1 MRIDVVASVSEV
13 RSEDLVH
20 RSAVVIDVF
29 RTSSTIVTALAHG
42 AACVIPVETVPQ
54 AKQLQYEDMILGGER
69 FCKKITGFDAG
80 NSPLEYTKEL
90 IHGKNVILTT
100 TSGTRALIK
109 ASKALTVFSAS
120 FLNARACAEIL
131 VHLDRDVVLLC
142 AGSQDRFAL
151 EDGLCAGMLIDDL
164 KHMTQQH
171 VRSNDLGITVH
182 QAYLHNK
189 DQLKKIVYEGNEAK
203 RLIKQGHA
211 LDVDYCLEMN
221 SSSIVPVLE
230 SNQVIRPW
238 TTKKDLHN

>member
-1 MRIDVVASVSEV
+1 M
-13 RSEDLVH
+13 
-20 RSAVVIDVF
+20 
-29 RTSSTIVTALAHG
+29 
-42 AACVIPVETVPQ
+42 
-54 AKQLQYEDMILGGER
+54 
-69 FCKKITGFDAG
+69 
-80 NSPLEYTKEL
+80 
-90 IHGKNVILTT
+90 ILTT

-120 FLNARACAEIL
+120 FLNARACAETL
-131 VHLDRDVVLLC
+131 VQLDRDVVLLC

-164 KHMTQQH
+164 KQMTQQQ